1 MTGPLHGV
9 RVVMMGGLGP
19 GPFCGM
25 LLGDLGAEV
34 VRVDQVREVDGALPI
49 DYTVRRNQRSIAVD
63 MKDAR
68 GPELVRRL
76 VIDAD
81 AFVDVF
87 RPGVAE
93 RLGIGPDELRAANP
107 RLVYARMTG
116 YGQDGPYA
124 DRAGHDINYIA
135 LTGALHSIGSAET
148 PVPPLNLIG
157 DYGGGGMLLAIGLL
171 SGILEARRS
180 GEGQVLDVAMVDG
193 AATMMAPY
201 YGMVHAGT
209 WRDRRGDNILDG
221 AAHFYGVYR
230 TADDKHVAVGAIEPQ
245 FYAELCQR
253 LGVDV
258 PHDADA
264 PEAWRAHRNALA
276 ERIAQRTRAEWE
288 DRLGTPGTCATP
300 VLTITEAPDHPH
312 NVARGT
318 FIEVDG
324 VPQQAP
330 APRFSRTVAAQ
341 PKSPALP
348 GDHTHAVLAGL
359 GLDADAITELTN
371 AGVVRQSAASAT
383 QKRKDSH
390 GLGLLH

>member
-1 MTGPLHGV
+1 MTGPLRGV
-9 RVVMMGGLGP
+9 QIVMMGGLGP

-25 LLGDLGAEV
+25 LLGDLGAEI
-34 VRVDQVREVDGALPI
+34 VRVDQVREVDTGQPI
-49 DYTVRRNQRSIAVD
+49 DYTVRRSQRSIAVNL
-63 MKDAR
+63 KDSR
-68 GPELVRRL
+68 GPDLVRRL
-76 VIDAD
+76 VAGAD

-93 RLGIGPDELRAANP
+93 RLGIGPDELLNANP

-135 LTGALHSIGSAET
+135 LTGALHSIGTAEN

-157 DYGGGGMLLAIGLL
+157 DYGGGGMLLAVGLL
-171 SGILEARRS
+171 SAILEARES

-209 WRDRRGDNILDG
+209 WRDHRCDNILDG

-245 FYAELCQR
+245 FYAELCGR

-258 PHDADA
+258 PHDDDT
-264 PEAWRAHRNALA
+264 PSAWSSHREALA
-276 ERIAQRTRAEWE
+276 AKFLQKTRAEWE
-288 DRLGTPGTCATP
+288 QQLGTPGSCAAP
-300 VLTITEAPDHPH
+300 VLTITEASRHPH
-312 NVARGT
+312 NVARQT

-324 VPQQAP
+324 VPQPAP
-330 APRFSRTVAAQ
+330 APKFSRTVPA
-341 PKSPALP
+341 PPRSPALP
-348 GDHTHAVLAGL
+348 GDHTGAVLAGL
-359 GLDADAITELTN
+359 GFDDAAVAELTE
-371 AGVVRQSAASAT
+371 AGVVRQSAAGS
-383 QKRKDSH
+383 RN
-390 GLGLLH
+390 

>member
-1 MTGPLHGV
+1 MSGPLHGV
-9 RVVMMGGLGP
+9 RVVMIGGLGP

-25 LLGDLGAEV
+25 LLGDLGADV
-34 VRVDQVREVDGALPI
+34 IRVDQVREVDTELPI

-63 MKDAR
+63 LKDPR
-68 GPELVRRL
+68 GPDLVRRL
-76 VIDAD
+76 VTDAD

-93 RLGIGPDELRAANP
+93 RLGIGPDDLRAANP

-135 LTGALHSIGSAET
+135 LTGALHAIGTAES

-157 DYGGGGMLLAIGLL
+157 DYGGGGMLLAVGLL
-171 SGILEARRS
+171 SGILEARQS

-201 YGMVHAGT
+201 YGMVHAGM

-258 PHDADA
+258 PHDANA
-264 PEAWRAHRNALA
+264 PAAWHEHREALA
-276 ERIAQRTRAEWE
+276 ARIRQKTRAQWE
-288 DRLGTPGTCATP
+288 AQLGTPGTCAAP
-300 VLTITEAPDHPH
+300 VLTITEAPQHPH
-312 NVARGT
+312 NVARQT

-324 VPQQAP
+324 VPQPAP
-330 APRFSRTVAAQ
+330 APRFSRTVPAQ

-348 GDHTHAVLAGL
+348 GDHTRRVLAGL
-359 GLDADAITELTN
+359 GLDASAVTELAN
-371 AGVVRQSAASAT
+371 AGVVRQSAAAAT
-383 QKRKDSH
+383 E
-390 GLGLLH
+390 